1 MKKIVGKMLVLTIA
15 LLCTPIT
22 VMAQENTVR
31 VDAEEVLP
39 DGKWQDYNLGV
50 NEYVYCPIVL
60 ERTED
65 WM

>member
-1 MKKIVGKMLVLTIA
+1 MKKIVGKMLILTIA

-50 NEYVYCPIVL
+50 NMCIALLCWKV
-60 ERTED
+60 TED

>member
-1 MKKIVGKMLVLTIA
+1 MKKIVGKMLILTIA

-39 DGKWQDYNLGV
+39 DGKWQV
-50 NEYVYCPIVL
+50 IIWV
-60 ERTED
+60 
-65 WM
+65 